1 MAAFEVLA
9 LDPTTP
15 QIRAPGAADTYS
27 FPRAAASNLGT
38 LNTTIT
44 PSNTLINTTA
54 ATAIQDQISPSLRFT
69 SNGWKTNATAASQ
82 TDSVDVFLYPASAPT
97 SPSAQLRFIP
107 TINGSAV
114 PGLAITGSISGNGVL
129 TGTYLTGFD
138 GVNSFG
144 GNNLAGFCGFGPA
157 GGANTFAL
165 YSNANS
171 QISFGNGFTTLGSTH
186 NFGWGSTS
194 TTSTIAPDTVLTRDA
209 ANTLAQR
216 NGTNAQTFRIYNT
229 FTDASNYERAALQ
242 WSGNALQFITEGA
255 GTGSG
260 RNIGIYPTGNVST
273 AVGFTTNGIII
284 QAGTQL
290 IFTPSAGNPFA
301 SGDAGLR
308 RTAAGV
314 LSASDGSTGVG
325 YLRTPATTVAS
336 LLSAATA
343 GAGARAFVTDA
354 TVTIFLSTVAGGGA
368 NKVPVVS
375 DGTNWLIG

>member
-1 MAAFEVLA
+1 MPAFEVLA
-9 LDPTTP
+9 LDTATP
-15 QIRAPGAADTYS
+15 QIRAPGASDTYS

-44 PSNTLINTTA
+44 PSISLVNTTA
-54 ATAIQDQISPSLRFT
+54 ATSIQDQISPALRFT

-82 TDSVDVFLYPASAPT
+82 TDSVDVFLYPASAPA

-144 GNNLAGFCGFGPA
+144 GNNIAGFCGFGPA

-165 YSNANS
+165 YSNASS

-186 NFGWGSTS
+186 SFGWGSTT
-194 TTSTIAPDTVLTRDA
+194 TTSTTAPDTVLTRDA

-216 NGTNAQTFRIYNT
+216 NSTNAQTFNIYNT
-229 FTDASNYERAALQ
+229 FTDASNYERLAAT
-242 WSGNALQFITEGA
+242 WSSNVAYIRPQNA
-255 GTGSG
+255 GTGSA
-260 RNIGIYPTGNVST
+260 RLFVPVTG
-273 AVGFTTNGIII
+273 
-284 QAGTQL
+284 
-290 IFTPSAGNPFA
+290 
-301 SGDAGLR
+301 
-308 RTAAGV
+308 
-314 LSASDGSTGVG
+314 
-325 YLRTPATTVAS
+325 ATTVAS
-336 LLSAATA
+336 LPAAATA

-354 TVTIFLSTVAGGGA
+354 TATTFLSTVAGGGA

-375 DGTNWLIG
+375 DGANWLIG